1 MSASISVSIFED
13 HEGLREALSALV
25 QQAPGY
31 HLAGAYAHAN
41 DLESTL
47 AQALPDMILMDISM
61 PGRSGIEAVKQ
72 IRQEYPDLPVLMLTV
87 FEDDDHIFEA
97 LCAGASGYLLK
108 NTPPERLLQ
117 AIQETMEGG
126 SPMTPVIAR
135 RALSLFRQLASEPD
149 RPDYHLTPKETE
161 VLGHLVQG
169 LSYKMIGAAMDIGY
183 ETVRSHMKAIYEKL
197 HVVSMTEA
205 VAKAIREG
213 LV

>member
-13 HEGLREALSALV
+13 HEGLREALSELIL
-25 QQAPGY
+25 QAPGY
-31 HLAGAYAHAN
+31 RLVGAYAHAN
-41 DLESTL
+41 DLERAL
-47 AQALPDMILMDISM
+47 AQTLPDMILMDISM
-61 PGRSGIEAVKQ
+61 PGLSGIEAVKQ

-108 NTPPERLLQ
+108 NTPPDRLLE
-117 AIQETMEGG
+117 AIRETLLGG
-126 SPMTPVIAR
+126 SAMTPVIAR
-135 RALSLFRQLASEPD
+135 RALHLFRQMAIEPE
-149 RPDYHLTPKETE
+149 RPDYLLTPKETE